1 MLAHNF
7 LYRKLI
13 IYKQFLVDI
22 FCPFELSYYPFD
34 RQNCLIVL
42 INDGEKEDN
51 VILEPE
57 KLTYSGPKDLLQYFI
72 EESVFIPKD
81 GKNAIVIKIGFGRRF
96 MNVMLTAI
104 LPAILIDM
112 VCFLK

>member
-1 MLAHNF
+1 MI
-7 LYRKLI
+7 KL
-13 IYKQFLVDI
+13 V
-22 FCPFELSYYPFD
+22 
-34 RQNCLIVL
+34 
-42 INDGEKEDN
+42 NDGEKEDN

-72 EESVFIPKD
+72 EESVFIPI

-104 LPAILIDM
+104 LPTILIDM
-112 VCFLK
+112 VCFSS

>member
-1 MLAHNF
+1 MDL
-7 LYRKLI
+7 LI
-13 IYKQFLVDI
+13 IWVSFI
-22 FCPFELSYYPFD
+22 FFKSIFKRL
-34 RQNCLIVL
+34 
-42 INDGEKEDN
+42 
-51 VILEPE
+51 
-57 KLTYSGPKDLLQYFI
+57 DLLQYFI